1 MGFREVRC
9 NWAGLLFL
17 NSRHLESSPM
27 FDKISDS
34 FGGLFRKLSGT
45 DKISESN
52 VADAMGDVRTALL
65 DADVHLDVVNEFCE
79 NVLADAKG
87 QKVHEKLEPGQQMIG
102 IVNKRLVELLG
113 GTVEVSD
120 DDQRTGLPIPLPK
133 PQAESVAIR
142 KATSG
147 PTIIMMA
154 GLQGSG
160 KTTTCGKLAGFLKKQ
175 GRSVLLAAC
184 DLQRPAAV
192 EQLQT
197 IATQVGEM
205 PGGARVGF
213 YGEADK
219 TAEYGKAVG
228 VAIDVAKR
236 AVQHALTQG
245 FDTVILDTAGRLHVN
260 DQLMGELEQVKNA
273 TGPHEVLLV
282 VDAMSGQDAVNS
294 AKAFHNRLAVS
305 GVILSKY
312 DSDTRGGAAI
322 SVRKVTGAPIKFVG
336 VGEKLG
342 SLEEFLPDRVAGRIL
357 GMGDVVSL
365 VEKAQR
371 EVSDDD
377 AKSLQDKMMRGE
389 MTMDDFIKQMK
400 LIRRMGPL
408 KQLLGLLPGVG
419 NMLKQVD
426 IDDKHLDRIEAIVGS
441 MTKAERQNQVELSF
455 SRRKRVAS
463 GAGVKQEEVNQLVKQ
478 FEMVG
483 KVSKQLAGMNTR
495 DRAAAMREMGPGA
508 TGELPKGMQGM
519 GNSMFA
525 KGSSHTASVKD
536 KFKKRKR

>member
-1 MGFREVRC
+1 
-9 NWAGLLFL
+9 
-17 NSRHLESSPM
+17 M
-27 FDKISDS
+27 FDKLTDT

-52 VADAMGDVRTALL
+52 VSDAMGDVRTALL
-65 DADVHLDVVNEFCE
+65 DADVHLDVVNEFCDV
-79 NVLADAKG
+79 VLADAKG

-102 IVNKRLVELLG
+102 IVHKRLVELLG
-113 GTVEVSD
+113 GTVEATPED
-120 DDQRTGLPIPLPK
+120 ERTGLPIPLPK
-133 PQAESVAIR
+133 PQQESVAIAR
-142 KATSG
+142 SASG

-205 PGGARVGF
+205 SGGARVGF

-228 VAIDVAKR
+228 VAVDVAKR
-236 AVQHALTQG
+236 AVQHARAQG
-245 FDTVILDTAGRLHVN
+245 FDTVILDTAGRLHIN
-260 DQLMGELEQVKNA
+260 DQLMGELESVKTA
-273 TGPHEVLLV
+273 TTPHEVFLV

-305 GVILSKY
+305 GVILAKY

-342 SLEEFLPDRVAGRIL
+342 ALEEFLPDRVAGRIL

-371 EVSDDD
+371 EVSEDD
-377 AKSLQDKMMRGE
+377 AKSLQEKMMRGE
-389 MTMDDFIKQMK
+389 MTMEDFIKQMK

-419 NMLKQVD
+419 SMLKQVD

-441 MTKAERQNQVELSF
+441 MTKAERQNGVEMSF
-455 SRRKRVAS
+455 SRRRRIAAGS
-463 GAGVKQEEVNQLVKQ
+463 GVKLEEVSQLIKQ

-483 KVSKQLAGMNTR
+483 KVSKQLAGMSTR
-495 DRAAAMREMGPGA
+495 DRAAAMREMGPAA
-508 TGELPKGMQGM
+508 TGDLPRGMQGI

-525 KGSSHTASVKD
+525 KGSTVSASVKD
-536 KFKKRKR
+536 RFKKRKR